1 MNKNFDQRPG
11 VGRQGGVWLQP
22 LRKQTN
28 VRMSLARMAL
38 WLVLIGTGSLA
49 AQTPAN
55 TDPKLLNTAQ
65 LDNQKWYYDLDSA
78 LANPDKVYKLSL
90 IDQKIKVLPEDFGK
104 LKNLQI
110 LNLSNCKLKRLP
122 LEIKECKNLQ
132 MISLYGNKLKYLPA
146 EMRELKQLEILY
158 LGKNKL
164 FEVPQWFGT
173 MTKIRRLDISRNRL
187 TPADVANAKRMLPKA
202 DITD

>member
-1 MNKNFDQRPG
+1 MNKNFDQRPF
-11 VGRQGGVWLQP
+11 VGRRSGITNIRIKDAICVLWFVIVGACGLVAQP
-22 LRKQTN
+22 VDN
-28 VRMSLARMAL
+28 
-38 WLVLIGTGSLA
+38 
-49 AQTPAN
+49 PE
-55 TDPKLLNTAQ
+55 PKLLNTAQ
-65 LDNQKWYYDLDSA
+65 LDNQKWYYNLDSA

-90 IDQKIKVLPEDFGK
+90 IDQKLKVLPADFGK
-104 LKNLQI
+104 LRNLQI
-110 LNLSNCKLKRLP
+110 LNLSNCKLKRVP

-132 MISLYGNKLKYLPA
+132 MISLYGNKLKYLPS